1 MASLS
6 EKYHEKFKGLVE
18 SPQGRYAFRGQ
29 EDAGWPLES
38 SARSRM
44 KRYGVKK
51 LLSYLEKQFI
61 EPAKLNGWHRDREVN
76 RELKDLEILA
86 RFQHYGAATCL
97 LDFTRSFHV
106 ALWFACRKEES
117 KNGKVFIVNTGD
129 VTNFSPIGMEQIEET
144 KLSELLETEN
154 VWYWDLESLTERVA
168 RQNSVFIL
176 GGDNLSEGEQYK
188 SFEIEHEDKE
198 GLIKE
203 MEDLSDLRQES
214 LFKDMFGFASINTRN
229 DPLPPDDPVDNDP
242 VDFFKLG
249 NQSYQKGDY
258 DEAIKHY
265 TKAIELDPKHV
276 SAYYNRGSAYE
287 QKGDH
292 DLAIEDFNKA
302 IDLNPDFASAYFNR
316 GNAYA
321 KKEEHDL
328 AIADYSEVIELDPN
342 HVVAYYNRGNAY
354 QRKREYDHAIE
365 NYTKAIELNP
375 NYAEAYYNRGVAY
388 WMKGEYDR
396 AIADYS
402 KAIEINPDHA
412 TAYYNRGLAYQ
423 REGEPDKA
431 QADFDEAKRL
441 NRSPPSQ

>member
-1 MASLS
+1 MSTEEPKVSLF
-6 EKYHEKFKGLVE
+6 EKYSAKIRKVIEGQE
-18 SPQGRYAFRGQ
+18 GRYAFRGQ
-29 EDAGWPLES
+29 KYAGWPLES

-51 LLSYLEKQFI
+51 LLPYLEKQFI
-61 EPAKLNGWHRDREVN
+61 NPAKLNGWVHEAG

-106 ALWFACRKEES
+106 ALWFACQEALSEDGKEA

-129 VTNFSPIGMEQIEET
+129 VTKFKPIGMEEIKNT
-144 KLSELLETEN
+144 KLSKLLETKK
-154 VWYWDLESLTERVA
+154 VWYWDLESLTERVP

-203 MEDLSDLRQES
+203 MEDLSDLRRES

-229 DPLPPDDPVDNDP
+229 DWLPPDDPVDNDP

-265 TKAIELDPKHV
+265 SKAIELDSNYV
-276 SAYYNRGSAYE
+276 SAYYNRGSAYG
-287 QKGDH
+287 QKGGH
-292 DLAIEDFNKA
+292 N
-302 IDLNPDFASAYFNR
+302 
-316 GNAYA
+316 
-321 KKEEHDL
+321 L
-328 AIADYSEVIELDPN
+328 AIADYSKVIELKPDYVGAYFNRGLAYWAKREYKRAIENYDKVIELDP
-342 HVVAYYNRGNAY
+342 
-354 QRKREYDHAIE
+354 
-365 NYTKAIELNP
+365 
-375 NYAEAYYNRGVAY
+375 
-388 WMKGEYDR
+388 
-396 AIADYS
+396 DYVG
-402 KAIEINPDHA
+402 
-412 TAYYNRGLAYQ
+412 AYYNRGLAY
-423 REGEPDKA
+423 RAEGEYKRAIEDFSEAIKLKPDFAHAYAARGLVYQNIGETDKA
-431 QADFDEAKRL
+431 QADFAEAERLGYKLPSDEAPKKIEE
-441 NRSPPSQ
+441 